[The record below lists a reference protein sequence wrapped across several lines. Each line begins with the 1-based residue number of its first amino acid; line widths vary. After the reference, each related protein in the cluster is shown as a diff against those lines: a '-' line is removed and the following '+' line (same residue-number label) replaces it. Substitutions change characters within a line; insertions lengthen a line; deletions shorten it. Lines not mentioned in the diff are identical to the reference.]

1 MSDTSTGTPR
11 SKADIY
17 DWDPENEEF
26 WEREGKKIASR
37 NLWISI
43 PALLCGFAIW
53 LYWSV
58 ITVQMLNLGFPF
70 TNAELF
76 TLASIAGLTGATLRI
91 PSSFLIRIAGG
102 RNTIFF
108 TTLLLMIPAVGTGF
122 ALLSQ
127 DTPLWVFQLLA
138 FLSGLGGGNFA
149 SSMSNMSFFYPKRMQ
164 GLSLG
169 LNAGLG
175 NAGVT
180 TMQVLIPLA
189 MTFGVFGGAMVLEQ
203 TSGTLIGKIPIGTE
217 TWIHNAG
224 FVWLL
229 LLIPLAFLTWTR
241 MNNIRTPHVSPNIG
255 GALTSFGRISGLLA
269 LAFIPSAIG
278 LFIIL
283 PESGLG
289 WTWAR
294 YPVLV
299 GVIWGTVALLK
310 LVRGEVK
317 TNLDRQFKIF
327 GNKHTW
333 IMSVIYTLTFGSFIG
348 YSAGFALAIKVIFG
362 FKHVEVDGILTHDI
376 VNPNGPSA
384 LTFAWL
390 GPFVGAFIR
399 PVGGWIADKVGGA
412 KVTQFVSITMVA
424 SALGVAYFMGQA
436 YQSETPED
444 HFIPFFLLFLVLFAA
459 TGVGNGSTFR
469 TIAVVFDKE
478 QAGPVLGW
486 TSAVAAYGAF
496 IIPIEFGDQI
506 QATTPEY
513 ALYAFA
519 IFYAICM
526 FLNWWYYLGPK
537 AEFQNP

>member
-1 MSDTSTGTPR
+1 MSETSTGAKR
-11 SKADIY
+11 REVDIY
-17 DWDPENEEF
+17 EWDPEDDDF
-26 WEREGKKIASR
+26 WESEGKKIASR

-70 TNAELF
+70 SNAELF

-108 TTLLLMIPAVGTGF
+108 TTLLLMVPAVGTGF

-149 SSMSNMSFFYPKRMQ
+149 SSMSNISFFYPKRMQ

-203 TSGTLIGKIPIGTE
+203 TSGTLIGKIPVGTE

-224 FVWLL
+224 FVWLFL
-229 LLIPLAFLTWTR
+229 LVPLAFLTWTR
-241 MNNIRTPHVSPNIG
+241 MNNIRTAHVSPNIG
-255 GALTSFGRISGLLA
+255 SPLTSFGRISGLLA
-269 LAFIPSAIG
+269 LAFIPSAVG

-333 IMSVIYTLTFGSFIG
+333 IMSVIYTMTFGSFIG

-362 FKHVEVDGILTHDI
+362 FKHIEIDGILTHDT
-376 VNPNGPSA
+376 VNPDGPSA

-412 KVTQFVSITMVA
+412 KVTQFVSVTMIA

-436 YQSETPED
+436 YQSETPQD
-444 HFIPFFLLFLVLFAA
+444 FFVPFFLLFLVLFAA

-519 IFYAICM
+519 IFYAICL
-526 FLNWWYYLGPK
+526 FLNWWYYLGPR